1 MNRRAKNNSG
11 FTLIEVVIA
20 ALLLSMVVIVVCTLS
35 TRSLTAVRSNREYE
49 FAWDLLDNQLTM
61 IDSVGIENFVE
72 AGQLSGGFGEEEKSD
87 TGHRW
92 QVWIT
97 EEEADNLYRVDIT
110 VSWAH
115 GSVSAA
121 TVLNGEGLL
130 VEVDTGED
138 EG

>member
-1 MNRRAKNNSG
+1 MRRKAKNNSG
-11 FTLIEVVIA
+11 FSLIEVVIA
-20 ALLLSMVVIVVCTLS
+20 AVLLSMVVIVVCTLS

-61 IDSVGIENFVE
+61 IDSVGIEDFID
-72 AGQLSGGFGEEEKSD
+72 AGQLSGGFGEEENSD
-87 TGHRW
+87 TGHLW

-130 VEVDTGED
+130 VEVDTGQD